1 MKTKNHFKDINVI
14 KNKINNVYINKDN
27 FTNYLCLFY
36 KWKNFTHKDIHP
48 IDILVFNFFDMC
60 EDSSQ
65 LSELVANIVI
75 NSLNW
80 DKLDVLSSLEK
91 RHTLIDYAFSNID
104 VVKAHYCFYSGG
116 QEFHDR
122 LTLNIDSVIDRIYF
136 TIKNR
141 LLRVINCKGN

>member
-1 MKTKNHFKDINVI
+1 MKSKDNFKDIEVI
-14 KNKINNVYINKDN
+14 KNN
-27 FTNYLCLFY
+27 FNNYLYLFH